1 MPMPMNGLSSS
12 LDMYYLRHRII
23 LYIKASSFIDNINII
38 WYMIIWWMYYK
49 GRDGISKQK
58 DSTLNSYT
66 VLINDYRHLS
76 SKYFFP
82 NIFTP

>member
-1 MPMPMNGLSSS
+1 
-12 LDMYYLRHRII
+12 
-23 LYIKASSFIDNINII
+23 
-38 WYMIIWWMYYK
+38 MYYK

>member
-1 MPMPMNGLSSS
+1 
-12 LDMYYLRHRII
+12 
-23 LYIKASSFIDNINII
+23 
-38 WYMIIWWMYYK
+38 MYYK

-82 NIFTP
+82 NIFTPFKYIYEAIVIL